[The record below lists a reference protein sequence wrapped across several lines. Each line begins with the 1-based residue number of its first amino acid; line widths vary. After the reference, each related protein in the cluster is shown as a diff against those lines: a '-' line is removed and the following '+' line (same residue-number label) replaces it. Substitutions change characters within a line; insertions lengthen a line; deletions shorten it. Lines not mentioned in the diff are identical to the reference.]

1 MYFGLLYVFTF
12 EYIFFFYFL
21 LLSYTIYI
29 YTVLVDDT
37 GDGETPQ
44 PPMNNS
50 IVKHVR
56 LEFRCF
62 QISLTTTFLCY
73 VSREIDKGVDLYSQ

>member
-1 MYFGLLYVFTF
+1 MMLKKGYIWVYFL
-12 EYIFFFYFL
+12 FYFL

-37 GDGETPQ
+37 GDETPQ